1 MKQKLLYNADYW
13 TNLTTVFLEP
23 IWDQYFERIAIKPG
37 QHYDP
42 STHVIFADYRTADKW
57 IQPWREQGFRVILD
71 HTWDTWVI
79 DKWKSEPGMLVIRN
93 DNWSWYNESLW
104 YKSLQYDK
112 YIPRKYNKKTFLMLM
127 NLRKPHRDAIYNKI
141 TPMLE
146 DAIYSYQG
154 QGQPIVGAS
163 DIDRQEP
170 LWQRYIDPDWYDAT
184 KFSVVV
190 ESSITHSSISHSEK
204 SYKPMAFKHPTISWG
219 SPGLLQYLRSQGFA
233 TFDNCI
239 DETYDTIDND
249 SQRLDSVINSI
260 RTVLDCIKTD
270 RNYFSDIETQ
280 SRLEHNFNL
289 FYNTKLVNQRFKTE
303 IIDQM
308 LEFICKC

>member
-1 MKQKLLYNADYW
+1 
-13 TNLTTVFLEP
+13 
-23 IWDQYFERIAIKPG
+23 
-37 QHYDP
+37 
-42 STHVIFADYRTADKW
+42 
-57 IQPWREQGFRVILD
+57 
-71 HTWDTWVI
+71 
-79 DKWKSEPGMLVIRN
+79 
-93 DNWSWYNESLW
+93 
-104 YKSLQYDK
+104 
-112 YIPRKYNKKTFLMLM
+112 MLM

-303 IIDQM
+303 IIDRM